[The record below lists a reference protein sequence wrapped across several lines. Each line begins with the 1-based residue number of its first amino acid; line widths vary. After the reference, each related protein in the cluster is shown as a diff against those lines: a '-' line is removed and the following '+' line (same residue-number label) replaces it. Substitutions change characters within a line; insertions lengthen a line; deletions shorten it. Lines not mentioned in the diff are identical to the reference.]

1 MTVFIA
7 ALYIFFL
14 RLSDQSLG
22 TIRALLITKNKPFYA
37 GLIGLLESVIWIL
50 AVSKVIEDI
59 DDNLLIAGYA
69 LGFAAGTIIG
79 SYIEGIMGFGDVV
92 IRVFSSIDDP
102 NVAEPLRKE
111 GFGVTVINGEGL
123 KGAVR
128 IFWCIAPKRKL
139 KTALKIIQST
149 NPNAY
154 ITTDLANPRALR
166 K

>member
-7 ALYIFFL
+7 ALTIFFL

-37 GLIGLLESVIWIL
+37 GLVGLIESVIWIL

-59 DDNLLIAGYA
+59 DDNMLIAGYA
-69 LGFAAGTIIG
+69 LGFGAGTILG
-79 SYIEGIMGFGDVV
+79 SYIEGFMGFGDVV
-92 IRVFSSIDDP
+92 IRVFSSIDAP
-102 NVAEPLRKE
+102 SVAEPLRE
-111 GFGVTVINGEGL
+111 NGYRVTVINGEGL

-128 IFWCIAPKRKL
+128 IYWCIAPKRKL
-139 KTALKIIQST
+139 KKALKIIEST
-149 NPNAY
+149 NPKAY
-154 ITTDLANPRALR
+154 ITTDLANPRTLR

>member
-1 MTVFIA
+1 MTVFIG
-7 ALYIFFL
+7 ALTIFFL

-37 GLIGLLESVIWIL
+37 GLVGLIESTIWIL

-59 DDNLLIAGYA
+59 DDTLLIAGYA
-69 LGFAAGTIIG
+69 LGFGAGTILG
-79 SYIEGIMGFGDVV
+79 SYIEGLMGFGDVV

-102 NVAEPLRKE
+102 SVAEPLRE
-111 GFGVTVINGEGL
+111 NGFRVTVINGEGL

-128 IFWCIAPKRKL
+128 IYWCITPKRKL
-139 KTALKIIQST
+139 KSALKIIEST

-154 ITTDLANPRALR
+154 VTTDLANPRTL
-166 K
+166 KK